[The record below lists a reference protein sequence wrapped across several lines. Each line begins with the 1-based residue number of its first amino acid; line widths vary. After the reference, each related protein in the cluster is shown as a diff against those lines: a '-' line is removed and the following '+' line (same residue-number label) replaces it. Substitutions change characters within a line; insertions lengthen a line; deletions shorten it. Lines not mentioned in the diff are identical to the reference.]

1 MPAFSLAL
9 PSGRLGITVASEDLP
24 LDTLCDFAARHNA
37 RRGFLIVS
45 RVLGRHLPT
54 RPSVMAHSY
63 CLCARRLEAA
73 GPLTGPVL
81 FVGLAETATGLGQG
95 IHDAWC
101 ALGGRDD
108 AGFLHSSRQRLPCP
122 PLLTFQEPH
131 SHAAAHLLYPPA
143 GAGIDLAATRTLVLV
158 DDEASTGTSLC
169 NLAQALAAHMPQL
182 QQIICVMLTDWTGSA
197 AWLAAMP
204 VPARAVSL
212 LAGTLAWDADGTPPP
227 PPPAAAANSHAFG
240 TLDQDAGFGRLGIS
254 GAIAPRVI
262 ARCQPWLEQMPAG
275 QRLRVLGTG
284 EFVHAPWVLAHWL
297 EQQGHDVLFQATSR
311 SPVQIGGAIRSR
323 LVFADNYGA
332 PVPNYLYNV
341 DPADGRRTIICHE
354 TPPGSID
361 PALVA
366 ALGAETLYMGAAL
379 PA

>member
-1 MPAFSLAL
+1 MTQANIVL

-63 CLCARRLEAA
+63 TLCARRLEAA
-73 GPLTGPVL
+73 GPLAGPVL

-95 IHDAWC
+95 IHDALC
-101 ALGGRDD
+101 ALSGRDD

-131 SHAAAHLLYPPA
+131 SHAAAHLLYPPS
-143 GAGIDLAATRTLVLV
+143 GAGIDLAATRTLVLI

-169 NLAQALAAHMPQL
+169 NLAHALAAHMPQL
-182 QQIICVMLTDWTGSA
+182 RQILCVMLTDWTGKDD
-197 AWLAAMP
+197 WLAAMP
-204 VPARAVSL
+204 KPARAISL
-212 LAGTLAWDADGTPPP
+212 LSGTLAWTAEGTPP
-227 PPPAAAANSHAFG
+227 PPPAAAPDSHAFG
-240 TLDQDAGFGRLGIS
+240 TLACDPGLGRLGVT
-254 GAIAPRVI
+254 GPIAPRVL
-262 ARCQPWLEQMPAG
+262 ARCQPWLDQLPAG

-284 EFVHAPWVLAHWL
+284 EFVHAPWVLASAL
-297 EQQGHDVLFQATSR
+297 EAQGHDVLFQATSR
-311 SPVQIGGAIRSR
+311 SPVQIGGAIDSR

-341 DPADGRRTIICHE
+341 DLADGRQTIICHE

-366 ALGAETLYMGAAL
+366 ALDAQTLYMGAAT
-379 PA
+379 